1 MLNKNEKKN
10 KKTNKQTNKQTNKMF
25 FKNCSKVT
33 CLLHFVTQLCV
44 RAIDSCF
51 RDSHLILFI
60 QQFQKNKNALI
71 IY

>member
-10 KKTNKQTNKQTNKMF
+10 KKTNKQKKQNKMF